1 MLYFF
6 YMSDERIL
14 QSSGR
19 QSISFHHIGVEEE
32 EEDHLFLLDSRV
44 LSLTPFFPLRLNSI
58 IPHVSPTLS

>member
-19 QSISFHHIGVEEE
+19 QSISFHHIGVEE